1 MTGRNERDRICLI
14 VNPKSAGGATARRVS
29 AIRDAAARHFV
40 HWEVRETKAAGHASD
55 LAAAA
60 ATEGFTVI
68 AAVGGDGTANEVING
83 MMNGEKARGSSAFT
97 IIPAGTGSDLTK
109 SLKIPTGLDNA
120 LQTIARAEDR
130 ASDLMI
136 VEVDRDGTRHTR
148 VCVNVAGFGM
158 NGDVV
163 ARANQ
168 SNKRLGGTLTFFGAT
183 IRTLLSYQAPLVD
196 VRWVDESGTS
206 RSWEGGL
213 FGAFIANGHYCGGGM
228 YMGRGGSMQD
238 GLAEMTL
245 IPQLGAG
252 RILRG
257 MPRMYDG
264 SLRDLDG
271 IVFSRVREVEAH
283 VLKASD
289 SVRVDVDGEQP
300 GILPVKIRVLP
311 GALVIRGTW

>member
-14 VNPKSAGGATARRVS
+14 VNPKSAGGSTARRVS
-29 AIRDAAARHFV
+29 AVRDAAARYFAN
-40 HWEVRETKAAGHASD
+40 WEVRETKAAGHASD

-60 ATEGFTVI
+60 STEGFTVI
-68 AAVGGDGTANEVING
+68 AAVGGDGTANEVVNG
-83 MMNGEKARGSSAFT
+83 MMNGEKARGDAAFT
-97 IIPAGTGSDLTK
+97 IIPAGTGSDLVK
-109 SLKIPTGLDNA
+109 SLKVPTRLDDA

-130 ASDLMI
+130 ASDLMA
-136 VEVDRDGTRHTR
+136 VEVEAGGVRQTR

-158 NGDVV
+158 NGEVV

-168 SNKRLGGTLTFFGAT
+168 SSKRLGGTLTFLGAT
-183 IRTLLSYQAPLVD
+183 IRTLASYDPPLVD

-206 RSWEGGL
+206 RTWEGHL
-213 FGAFIANGHYCGGGM
+213 FGGFVANGQYCGGGM
-228 YMGRGGSMQD
+228 FMGRGGTMQD

-252 RILRG
+252 RILRAT
-257 MPRMYDG
+257 PRMYDG

-271 IVFSRVREVEAH
+271 IVFSRVREVEAR
-283 VLKASD
+283 VLKASND
-289 SVRVDVDGEQP
+289 VRVDVDGEQP
-300 GILPVKIRVLP
+300 GILPVKIRMLP